1 MTLMSWTTRII
12 AAVGVLAA
20 AVLGVAA
27 YGSARWAEA
36 TRVLRVRL
44 QATRLPPTV
53 THYDSRELDG
63 LPAPVQRYFRAVLRD
78 GQRIITAAT
87 VAHTGTF
94 NLSQTG
100 EQWKPFTSQQWVVT
114 RRPGFIWSGRIA
126 VMPGVAVY
134 VHDAYLAGKGILNP
148 AVLGLYSLS
157 DQQGSDALDRG
168 ELIRFFAESAWYPT
182 ALLPSQG
189 VHWDPVDDRSAN
201 ATLVDGKISLTMLFS
216 FDAAGL
222 IESARVEARGALVG
236 KSTVMTPW
244 EGRWSNYQEREGM
257 RVPLTGEAVWL
268 SSEGRKPYWRA
279 TITSLAYEF
288 AE

>member
-1 MTLMSWTTRII
+1 MIWII
-12 AAVGVLAA
+12 VAVGVLAS
-20 AVLGVAA
+20 AVLGLAA
-27 YGSARWAEA
+27 YGNARWAEA
-36 TRVLRVRL
+36 TQALRDRL
-44 QATRLPPTV
+44 QATRLPPSV
-53 THYDSRELDG
+53 TRYDSRELDG
-63 LPAPVQRYFRAVLRD
+63 LPAPVQRYFRAVLKD

-87 VAHTGTF
+87 VEHTGTF

-126 VMPGVAVY
+126 LMPGVAVY

-148 AVLGLYSLS
+148 AVLGLYSMS
-157 DQQGSDALDRG
+157 DQRGGDALDQG

-189 VHWDPVDDRSAN
+189 VRWDPVDERSAK
-201 ATLVDGKISLTMLFS
+201 ATLVDGKLSLTMLFS

-222 IESARVEARGALVG
+222 IESARIEARGALVG

-257 RVPLTGEAVWL
+257 RVPLTAEAAWL
-268 SSEGRKPYWRA
+268 PPEGRKPYWRG
-279 TITSLAYEF
+279 TISALAYEL
-288 AE
+288 ADSNRQ